1 MKALAIPLI
10 AVIAAPP
17 WANAQTTD
25 EIVERVQKVYQ
36 DTKNF
41 RAEFSQK
48 LTLRATKRKRRA
60 GGRVFFQKPH
70 RFRFVYTRGED
81 KKVVVSD
88 GKKVWTY
95 LRDEGQV
102 RIDPFSPKLAN
113 SVRFLW
119 GEGNLREH
127 FDIRRHEGQKYG
139 RAGDHLLELIP
150 KVDEGHYKKLVFVID
165 PATFEVRETVVF
177 DPVGNVNHMA
187 FSRVQRNV
195 EMAARLFRFKIP
207 KGAQVVRSPEL
218 KEDD

>member
-10 AVIAAPP
+10 ALIAAPS
-17 WANAQTTD
+17 WAAAQTTD

-36 DTKNF
+36 DTRNF
-41 RAEFSQK
+41 RADFSQK

-60 GGRVFFQKPH
+60 GGRVYFQKPY

-95 LRDEGQV
+95 MLDERQV

-119 GEGNLREH
+119 GEGNLREQ
-127 FDIRRHEGQKYG
+127 FEIRRHEGKEYG
-139 RAGDHLLELIP
+139 RPGDPLLELVP
-150 KVDEGHYKKLVFVID
+150 KADEGYYKKLIFVID

-187 FSRVQRNV
+187 FANVKRNV
-195 EMAARLFRFKIP
+195 EMAAKLFRFKTP

-218 KEDD
+218 KDDD